1 MITVLRCQTLQDAS
15 VIDQFTSAS
24 YYLKDILNRDKINMR
39 KASLNTKGFGLV
51 AILLGVVILAVIG
64 GAGAYVYHKNHKTKT
79 SNTTSSSKG
88 SSGTQNK
95 PPTPVDPYV
104 GWKTATLKY
113 EQATFKYPASWQ
125 VSNTSKDEAGTG
137 GTVTPG
143 SDEAVL
149 TSPSGLTVHID
160 TGEAGFNNAT
170 DTILSTDSI
179 ATLGGSYHLVFYTH
193 DSSNLTTPQAA
204 CVSATTVSGASFGFV
219 PSKNIRMTGTN
230 ASAANNSVCLEYDNA
245 QGSRVA
251 KPVSTF
257 KQDASYNDAKL
268 IVESLAY

>member
-1 MITVLRCQTLQDAS
+1 
-15 VIDQFTSAS
+15 
-24 YYLKDILNRDKINMR
+24 MR

-51 AILLGVVILAVIG
+51 AVLLVVVVLAIIG
-64 GAGAYVYHKNHKTKT
+64 GAGAYVYHKNHKAKPAT
-79 SNTTSSSKG
+79 STTTSSSK
-88 SSGTQNK
+88 SSSSTQNK
-95 PPTPVDPYV
+95 LPTPVDPYI
-104 GWKTATLKY
+104 GWKAATLKY

-125 VSNTSKDEAGTG
+125 ISNTSKDEAATG

-170 DTILSTDSI
+170 DTILSTDPI

-204 CVSATTVSGASFGFV
+204 CVSATTTSGASFGFV
-219 PSKNIRMTGTN
+219 PSKNIQMTGTN
-230 ASAANNSVCLEYDNA
+230 ASSANNAVCLEYDNA
-245 QGSRVA
+245 QGNRIA

-257 KQDASYNDAKL
+257 KQDVSYGDAKL
-268 IVESLAY
+268 IIESLAY